1 MNPWDSILGD
11 SLKHPVTAIGYEV
24 GKRLAALFPEKALIE
39 GDGCPFDLKQFVE
52 GGHCTVLAKSETLY
66 NQISTD
72 WHGTEKGIAH
82 SFQNLWF
89 AVQWEDDALDVLLM
103 EWPVG
108 FTRES
113 RYWIITEQKAVA
125 ERFYAAVCEWSSEV
139 RSEVLVYENGGWHKS
154 KDLFAAIQGSNFANL
169 ILKGSLKQEIAD
181 DVSRFFSSRAQYER
195 YGVPWK
201 RGVLFIGPPGN
212 GKTHCVKSL
221 INASGV
227 PCLYVK
233 SFKSEHATD
242 QDNIR
247 LVFQRARQTKP
258 CILVLED
265 LDSLID
271 EYNRAFFLNEL
282 DGFASNAGIV
292 TLATTNHPE
301 RLDASIVDRP
311 SRFDR
316 KYHFE
321 LPGLGERQAYIRLW
335 NQGLQDELRLSDG
348 GIVAVAELTGD
359 FSFAYLKELF
369 LSSIMRWINVPD
381 GAGNPGDRMD
391 SVMAEQ
397 VESLRQQMATM
408 ATETVG
414 EGPRAD
420 DESIMKTAMMM
431 RRFRAIAGRRL

>member
-1 MNPWDSILGD
+1 MNPLDSILGD
-11 SLKHPVTAIGYEV
+11 SLKLPVTAIRYEV
-24 GKRLAALFPEKALIE
+24 GKRLAARFPEKALVE
-39 GDGCPFDLKQFVE
+39 GDACPFDLKQFVD

-66 NQISTD
+66 NQVSTD
-72 WHGTEKGIAH
+72 WYGADKGIHH

-89 AVQWEDDALDVLLM
+89 TVRWDENTLDVLLM
-103 EWPVG
+103 HWPVG
-108 FTRES
+108 FSTAS
-113 RYWIITEQKAVA
+113 HYWIVADEKATA
-125 ERFYAAVCEWSSEV
+125 ERFFAAVCEWSAEV
-139 RSEVLVYENGGWHKS
+139 RGEVLVYENGGWHKS
-154 KDLFAAIQGSNFANL
+154 RDLFDAIQGSSFANL

-181 DVSRFFSSRAQYER
+181 DVSRFFASREQYEK

-221 INASGV
+221 INASGK

-233 SFKSEHATD
+233 SFKSEHDTD

-247 LVFQRARQTKP
+247 KVFQRARQTKP

-271 EYNRAFFLNEL
+271 ESNRAFFLNEL

-321 LPGLGERQAYIRLW
+321 LPGPDERQAYIAMW
-335 NQGLQDELRLSDG
+335 NNGLQNELRLSES
-348 GIVAVAELTGD
+348 GIRSVAEATD
-359 FSFAYLKELF
+359 EFSFAYLKELF
-369 LSSIMRWINVPD
+369 LSSIMQWINAPNGD
-381 GAGNPGDRMD
+381 GGTESNRMD
-391 SVMAEQ
+391 TVMLQQ
-397 VESLRQQMATM
+397 VEALRQQMATM
-408 ATETVG
+408 TTETVG
-414 EGPRAD
+414 DGPLTD
-420 DESIMKTAMMM
+420 DATMMNTAMMM
-431 RRFRAIAGRRL
+431 RRFRALAGRR